1 MAEQIQKNKS
11 VERTAPA
18 IIEPMPESIA
28 STTES
33 STLLD
38 SIDALAKEMDTA
50 GDDALLNA
58 VRAEKVQVVFAT
70 GNSRF
75 QSGESRAWTMGGNV
89 D

>member
-11 VERTAPA
+11 STKTVPA
-18 IIEPMPESIA
+18 VIEEMPESVP
-28 STTES
+28 SSTES
-33 STLLD
+33 ETILADLD
-38 SIDALAKEMDTA
+38 TAIAAASAA

-58 VRAEKVQVVFAT
+58 VRAERVQTVATT

-75 QSGESRAWTMGGNV
+75 QSANSRAWTMGGRV

>member
-11 VERTAPA
+11 ARRSEPTTVD
-18 IIEPMPESIA
+18 PMPESIQ

-58 VRAEKVQVVFAT
+58 VRAEKVQVVAAT
-70 GNSRF
+70 GRSQF
-75 QSGESRAWTMGGNV
+75 QSGESRAWTMGGRV